1 MTPTQDPL
9 HDLREIRHLMQD
21 STRFLSLSGLSGI
34 SAGLIALLG
43 AWGTY
48 AYLQARRLYG
58 PIVSEDLY
66 LADPQLV
73 LELLGIAALI
83 FVAAVG
89 AAAFFTLRRARQ
101 QGKPLLTA
109 PARRLILNL
118 ALPLLAGALFCL
130 QLIWYGLPKL
140 VAPATLLFYGLA
152 LLNAGKYTLRE
163 VRYLGLS
170 EIALGLLA
178 GLFPGYGI
186 AFWAVGFGLL
196 HILYGTLM
204 YLRYERG
211 ERRPQ

>member
-1 MTPTQDPL
+1 MPPTQDPL
-9 HDLREIRHLMQD
+9 HDLREIRNLMQD

-34 SAGLIALLG
+34 SAGLVALLG

-48 AYLQARRLYG
+48 HYLQAQQLYG
-58 PIVSEDLY
+58 PIVSEDIY
-66 LADPQLV
+66 QAEEQLIWK
-73 LELLGIAALI
+73 LLGIGGLI
-83 FVAAVG
+83 FLSAVG
-89 AAAFFTLRRARQ
+89 SAAFFTLRRVRQ
-101 QGKPLLTA
+101 QGKPLFTR
-109 PARRLILNL
+109 PARHLILSL

-170 EIALGLLA
+170 EIALGLIA

-186 AFWAVGFGLL
+186 TFWAVGFGLL